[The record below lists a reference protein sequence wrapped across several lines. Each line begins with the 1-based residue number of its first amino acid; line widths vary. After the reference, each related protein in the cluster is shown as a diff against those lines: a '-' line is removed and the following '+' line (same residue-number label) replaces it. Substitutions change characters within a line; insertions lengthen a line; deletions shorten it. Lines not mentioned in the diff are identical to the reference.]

1 MPTLES
7 KGFGSALKSSQWKQL
22 VYVRTLVSEMT
33 DNWRIDKRI
42 IKAYQ
47 GYANSKGQPV
57 GNRKKVVHN
66 VWKLKIKNFKD
77 YKKLNVKSNTLGE
90 IGIWKFRFNHKLE
103 SQKRVHEI
111 YIIRVHI
118 LNENMILPQCVCRLW
133 QAA

>member
-1 MPTLES
+1 MHIAFECQCVMPTLES

-57 GNRKKVVHN
+57 GNRKKSCSQCFKTKEK
-66 VWKLKIKNFKD
+66 KLKIKNFKD

-103 SQKRVHEI
+103 SQKRVYEI

-118 LNENMILPQCVCRLW
+118 
-133 QAA
+133 

>member
-7 KGFGSALKSSQWKQL
+7 KGFGSALSSSQWKQL

-103 SQKRVHEI
+103 SQRECMKSI
-111 YIIRVHI
+111 LLPLLLIRVAGNNI
-118 LNENMILPQCVCRLW
+118 DYNPRGK
-133 QAA
+133 